1 MHHPL
6 IKTSVHLILPVCSP
20 LITDEEGESS
30 GLCRGADVGIFQAD
44 RILGGGRTRATVRG
58 QPGEKSGNKWND
70 NNRLGDAA
78 EHERCTLAVQWQA
91 NTFKRGRGCLFLDPC
106 GHGHYTMTREF
117 PSVSEPVCQAQVE
130 KNNRAMK
137 SNFIYL
143 VLQQWNS
150 FKDDDKGKN
159 KYKRMSKI
167 HTSYA
172 NVTYGLI

>member
-1 MHHPL
+1 M
-6 IKTSVHLILPVCSP
+6 
-20 LITDEEGESS
+20 
-30 GLCRGADVGIFQAD
+30 
-44 RILGGGRTRATVRG
+44 
-58 QPGEKSGNKWND
+58 
-70 NNRLGDAA
+70 
-78 EHERCTLAVQWQA
+78 
-91 NTFKRGRGCLFLDPC
+91 FLDPC

-117 PSVSEPVCQAQVE
+117 LSVSEPVCQAQVE